1 MLLKPN
7 PGLRCRNVGQLGF
20 CGRGVFVFGSAF
32 VLCIKVIGS
41 PSAASANPIKHLPAS
56 FPSRLQLEKFS
67 AQMHLSH
74 RRSHLCPKRLIALD
88 ANCNFG
94 QRRLGPGKTIQS
106 SPVLAI
112 MPGRFLL
119 ITTNREIGWVEQSSN
134 VHFSSQS
141 DKTALLLARWPDWQ
155 VDSKLD
161 LHICSY
167 ISTSRQWLSICF
179 VTFCSPFVCFQLG
192 SF

>member
-1 MLLKPN
+1 MLLQAN

-88 ANCNFG
+88 ANCSFG
-94 QRRLGPGKTIQS
+94 QRRLGSGKTSQS
-106 SPVLAI
+106 SPELAI

-119 ITTNREIGWVEQSSN
+119 MCVFDICLTSQQIGTLAELSNRQMFTFPAN
-134 VHFSSQS
+134 Q
-141 DKTALLLARWPDWQ
+141 T
-155 VDSKLD
+155 
-161 LHICSY
+161 
-167 ISTSRQWLSICF
+167 RQLYCWHGDRIDRLTRNLTCIF
-179 VTFCSPFVCFQLG
+179 VPIYQLQGNGFPFVL
-192 SF
+192 